1 VLLITYRLSGFLT
14 QKCLGWKHYSDREED
29 SSNDEGHAACGRLEI
44 SNCDFV
50 TYQASPRYYASDQQG
65 VPRPFL
71 ASTIALLGYEDH
83 KKTYWK

>member
-1 VLLITYRLSGFLT
+1 VLLITYCLGGFLA
-14 QKCLGWKHYSDREED
+14 QNCFGWKRYANYKEYG
-29 SSNDEGHAACGRLEI
+29 SNDEGHAACGRLEI